1 MPTKRQ
7 NRSTKELFKGKNQK
21 KKFPELLKEV
31 IESSDILLEILDARF
46 IEETRNI
53 FIEEL
58 IKKRNKQI
66 LYVLNKSDL
75 VDKQKAEGLIK
86 DKLKPHV
93 FVSSIKKQGSKILR
107 NKIKSL
113 TKKVSSKKDNEKVSV
128 GIIGYPNVGKSSV
141 INLLIGKKSAK
152 TGRTAGF
159 TKSLQNLRLSKNI
172 FLVDSPGVIPEKEYS
187 TINKEKISKH
197 ALVGARD
204 YYKIK
209 DPEIAVAFIVKKYP
223 QDLEKFYQIRFTD
236 TDDLIQK
243 LGKKK
248 NILQKGGI
256 VNEDTV
262 ARLILKDWQNV
273 QF

>member
-7 NRSTKELFKGKNQK
+7 KRSTKELLKGRKQK
-21 KKFPELLKEV
+21 KKFPELLREV
-31 IESSDILLEILDARF
+31 IESSDILLEILDSRF
-46 IEETRNI
+46 IDETRNI

-58 IKKRNKQI
+58 IKKKNKQI

-75 VDKQKAEGLIK
+75 INKKEVESLII

-107 NKIKSL
+107 NKIKAL
-113 TKKVSSKKDNEKVSV
+113 TKNLPAKKDYEKFSV
-128 GIIGYPNVGKSSV
+128 GVIGYPNVGKSSV

-159 TKSLQNLRLSKNI
+159 TKALQNLRLSKDI
-172 FLVDSPGVIPEKEYS
+172 FLVDSPGVIPETEYS
-187 TINKEKISKH
+187 SINNEKISRH

-204 YYKIK
+204 YYKIR
-209 DPEIAVAFIVKKYP
+209 DPEIAVSFIVKKYP
-223 QDLEKFYQIRFTD
+223 QALEKFYKIKFTD
-236 TDDLIQK
+236 TEDFIQK

-248 NILQKGGI
+248 NILQKGGV

-262 ARLILKDWQNV
+262 ARLILKDWQDIKI
-273 QF
+273 